1 MAQIRQNN
9 VAFMNEIRKLREE
22 NDFLKNGGVTRNE
35 ETSEVIMEE
44 KGAAIEE
51 QVAALTP
58 VKRKPENASI
68 KSVVKKP
75 KAVATPQER
84 QEEFANTMEAKM
96 EQIERKLQTKLEQ
109 QEVRFEANIEAKIEE
124 LGKTILQ
131 QKVQQMKADFDAKLA
146 IWGSQSS
153 GGGPVKTSFKPY
165 ARTSVP
171 TEELES
177 L

>member
-1 MAQIRQNN
+1 
-9 VAFMNEIRKLREE
+9 
-22 NDFLKNGGVTRNE
+22 
-35 ETSEVIMEE
+35 MEE
-44 KGAAIEE
+44 E
-51 QVAALTP
+51 VAALTP
-58 VKRKPENASI
+58 VKRKPENAPI

-84 QEEFANTMEAKM
+84 QKEFANPMKAEM

-109 QEVRFEANIEAKIEE
+109 QEGRFEANIEAKIEE
-124 LGKTILQ
+124 LGKTIF
-131 QKVQQMKADFDAKLA
+131 QKVQQMVADFDAKLA

-171 TEELES
+171 TEGLES